1 MIRVVLDTNVLVSA
15 LISPLGNEAL
25 VLDAVRNDWIVPCLS
40 REIVEEYADVLARPR
55 FGFARKEI
63 DGLLGLLKSKGLLFE
78 PPPAPGTSSDP
89 GDECFI
95 ACALQ
100 GNADLL
106 VTGNKRHFPA
116 ESCAPAKVVSA
127 RELLELLRAQRS
139 R

>member
-25 VLDAVRNDWIVPCLS
+25 VLDAVQNGWIVPCLT
-40 REIVEEYADVLARPR
+40 REIVEEYAEVLARPR
-55 FGFARKEI
+55 FSFARKEI
-63 DGLLGLLKSKGLLFE
+63 DGLLGLLELKGMLFE
-78 PPPAPGTSSDP
+78 PLPAPGTSSDP

-95 ACALQ
+95 ECALQ
-100 GNADLL
+100 GNADFI